1 MPRGETVD
9 FRRIVLIR
17 HAESTANRDRVLTG
31 RVDPELTQ
39 RGRRQARRAARYIG
53 KKVGDVDLI
62 FSSPL
67 QRSLTTARVI
77 AGRLHLTVAQ
87 DDLLLE
93 TNFGSW
99 EGLNRDELASAAQ
112 WERYTQDPFHFTFP
126 GGESPQEVKVRV
138 QLFLHRLLGRDDWA
152 TAVVVTHYTPLA
164 FFVLH
169 VLGTNDGTRAPFAID
184 NASITVLRISGKSG
198 YLELLNCTP

>member
-1 MPRGETVD
+1 MD

-31 RVDPELTQ
+31 RIDPELTR
-39 RGRRQARRAARYIG
+39 RGRRQARRAARYID
-53 KKVGDVDLI
+53 KRVGNVDLI
-62 FSSPL
+62 FSSPM
-67 QRSLTTARVI
+67 QRSLTTAQAI
-77 AGRLHLTVAQ
+77 ADRLHLTVAQ

-99 EGLNRDELASAAQ
+99 EGLKRDELASTAQ
-112 WERYTQDPFHFTFP
+112 WEHYTHDPFHFTFP
-126 GGESPQEVKVRV
+126 GGESPQEARVRV
-138 QLFLHRLLGRDDWA
+138 QLFLHQLLGRDDWA
-152 TAVVVTHYTPLA
+152 AAVVVTHYTPLA

-169 VLGTNDGTRAPFAID
+169 VLGINDGTRAPFAID